1 MVQVGVDKTMDDKEE
16 KETMEEGEEE
26 KEEGNRVV
34 EDFILL
40 TQMNQSIYDYGSF
53 GFWTAV
59 LAGRNLGFISWII
72 QIGPLYFYV
81 GGARRTVPLNQ
92 KSSFLFYLL
101 IIIDFIVTKIL
112 FVFLDYSVGIVFG
125 FFFCCL

>member
-1 MVQVGVDKTMDDKEE
+1 MAGLPDVVFATEKRKMVQVGVDKTMDDKEE

-92 KSSFLFYLL
+92 KSSFY
-101 IIIDFIVTKIL
+101 
-112 FVFLDYSVGIVFG
+112 
-125 FFFCCL
+125 CLTVVI